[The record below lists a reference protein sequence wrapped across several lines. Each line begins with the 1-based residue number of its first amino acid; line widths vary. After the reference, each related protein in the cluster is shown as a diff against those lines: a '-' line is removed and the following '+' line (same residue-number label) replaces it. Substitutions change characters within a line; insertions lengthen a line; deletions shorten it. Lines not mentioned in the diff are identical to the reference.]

1 MGRKKIHCY
10 DQTTFAR
17 RICLLQEQHGYTDQ
31 EVMAGVVDEYGNKLI
46 NDAQVYGSYKS
57 GKRTPR
63 DFLLFLQA
71 FAKFYDVTSDYLLEL
86 DEYPKPQFK
95 SIQEATGFSVDA
107 IRNLMSIQENYPS
120 VMKMIDA
127 LLSHSTDAG
136 IAFLINL
143 YTRIF
148 DDYKDKK
155 VDDAESSYDLEKM
168 QSRFLRTQ
176 CAYNYISSVV
186 MDYLADDFDIQLQ
199 QQEAESEF
207 FSSTTE
213 QIISQTDTPV
223 IANLSEDIP
232 DDMSPESKRIGPTI

>member
-1 MGRKKIHCY
+1 MGRKKIHEY
-10 DQTTFAR
+10 DKTAFAR
-17 RICLLQEQHGYTDQ
+17 RICLLQEQHGYTNQ

-46 NDAQVYGSYKS
+46 NDEQVYGSYKS

-107 IRNLMSIQENYPS
+107 IRNLMEIQENNPHI
-120 VMKMIDA
+120 MRMIDA
-127 LLSHSTDAG
+127 LFSHSTDAG
-136 IAFLINL
+136 IAFLTNL
-143 YTRIF
+143 YTQIF
-148 DDYKDKK
+148 NDYKDKK
-155 VDDAESSYDLEKM
+155 DDDTESSYDLEKM

-176 CAYNYISSVV
+176 RAYNYISSVV
-186 MDYLADDFDIQLQ
+186 MDYLAEDFDIQLQ

-207 FSSTTE
+207 FSSNTE
-213 QIISQTDTPV
+213 QKTFQADISIIE
-223 IANLSEDIP
+223 NLPGDIP
-232 DDMSPESKRIGPTI
+232 HGYVP